1 MLGRWV
7 GGEAG
12 KGVGGE
18 ALVRL
23 ASILRQISGMPK
35 YDEYVRHTRRS
46 HPQTPV
52 LSEKEFYDEYLD
64 SRYADGPTRCC

>member
-1 MLGRWV
+1 MLGRL
-7 GGEAG
+7 A
-12 KGVGGE
+12 
-18 ALVRL
+18 RL

-35 YDEYVRHTRRS
+35 YDEYVKHMHRS
-46 HPQTPV
+46 HPHTPV